1 MFPHFAEEEKKA
13 REEFYRKRGEIEG
26 QSKLQQLAQKR
37 KRDGDLDED
46 DPASIAASLST
57 STLDSHHK
65 APTLSKLIH
74 GYYDDAVTF
83 RLTAVSLGKGES
95 SDAQQEGSMD
105 VDKEKEKEKEN
116 EREEKDEGEEKLP
129 QIKQFYVRTTGR
141 VTVRQLQKLIF
152 AELIEQQM
160 EEMEVENENP
170 NKAVEESNSN
180 NNNNTGNDASAN
192 KDDEEESKDNSNEKK
207 DGEKSKKEYV
217 VRTPEE
223 IVIRLNG
230 KGKPLCQDNTL
241 NFLYDSYKI
250 DPHTQVPTFTY
261 TRIDKKKLKK

>member
-83 RLTAVSLGKGES
+83 RLTAVSLGKDEP
-95 SDAQQEGSMD
+95 SDAQQEGSME
-105 VDKEKEKEKEN
+105 VEKEKEKEN
-116 EREEKDEGEEKLP
+116 GEEEKEEGEEKLP
-129 QIKQFYVRTTGR
+129 QIRQFYVRTTGR

-160 EEMEVENENP
+160 EEMEAENENP
-170 NKAVEESNSN
+170 NKAVEESN
-180 NNNNTGNDASAN
+180 NNNNTGN
-192 KDDEEESKDNSNEKK
+192 KDDEENKDNGNEKK
-207 DGEKSKKEYV
+207 EGEKSKKEYV